1 MDRWSKLSMKERSDL
16 IKLYI
21 DNGIYSL
28 EEIKKDY
35 NKFDDRWD
43 TKEYKVIPDELLEG
57 YYNNQF
63 GDGGFT
69 DWLKRAK
76 EKANS
81 YLTSSRLGKFLAGFD
96 QMMKGGQQ
104 TQNNSNTNSNSRSES
119 ALLSRIRP
127 NDSRTRE
134 ESEAIED
141 DIAKR
146 QISMIREADR
156 KGHPSEAYAIPYIME
171 QEIKIPG
178 VGRTTKNMLDSI
190 AVNAVKAGIPLYE
203 AIGLAAEETALGAA
217 PNVSTDAWVKN
228 FKKENNRMP
237 TDKEIHEREN
247 KVMNSS
253 YARNYGQIYPQFL
266 INDHE
271 WHKRGWEESPKYR
284 EELEGIQSPLQHGF
298 TLYKMGLYNTGDKNH
313 TRKVRSKGKSILDT
327 EVIKDWVG
335 SSKYAQSALKVK

>member
-21 DNGIYSL
+21 NNGIYNL

-35 NKFDDRWD
+35 NSFDS
-43 TKEYKVIPDELLEG
+43 
-57 YYNNQF
+57 
-63 GDGGFT
+63 GGPLG
-69 DWLKRAK
+69 WIK
-76 EKANS
+76 EKIDQADS
-81 YLTSSRLGKFLAGFD
+81 YLTSSRLGKFLVGFD
-96 QMMKGGQQ
+96 QMMRGGQQ
-104 TQNNSNTNSNSRSES
+104 TQTDVSTKPSLKRNPE
-119 ALLSRIRP
+119 LLSRVRP

-141 DIAKR
+141 NIAKR
-146 QISMIREADR
+146 QTSMIREADR

-190 AVNAVKAGIPLYE
+190 AVNATKAGIPLYE

-217 PNVSTDAWVKN
+217 PNLSTEAWVKD
-228 FKKENNRMP
+228 FKKKNNRMP
-237 TDKEIHEREN
+237 TAEEIHTQEN
-247 KVMNSS
+247 KMLNSS
-253 YARNYGQIYPQFL
+253 YARSYGQIYPQFL

-271 WHKRGWEESPKYR
+271 WHQRGWEDSPKYR
-284 EELEGIQSPLQHGF
+284 RELESIKSPLQHGF
-298 TLYKMGLYNTGDKNH
+298 TLYRMGLYNTGDKNH
-313 TRKVRSKGKSILDT
+313 TNKVKSKGKAILSTD
-327 EVIKDWVG
+327 VVKDWLE